1 MFFVFVFI
9 EQCSCVRASH
19 VLFFCCPHFSI
30 DFAVSQQVSLSP
42 WHVRDLHTVS
52 MCATAF
58 SLTVFFFDAALGAKG
73 SHGATGRRRPARSL
87 QGLLRG
93 GGLDG
98 QADKP
103 PGGAAHGIRGMAS
116 HSIGLCRGGL
126 HCARRLSPIRPRG
139 LARGQRRGAERP
151 RRSGAAAAPK
161 ERYGPA
167 QDRL

>member
-1 MFFVFVFI
+1 MLL
-9 EQCSCVRASH
+9 CSCFPRAF
-19 VLFFCCPHFSI
+19 LL
-30 DFAVSQQVSLSP
+30 LSP
-42 WHVRDLHTVS
+42 LLYRFRSFSASESVALACERFAHHVNVCHNI
-52 MCATAF
+52 F
-58 SLTVFFFDAALGAKG
+58 SHAFFDAALGAKG
-73 SHGATGRRRPARSL
+73 SYGATGRRRPARSL

-126 HCARRLSPIRPRG
+126 HGARRLPPIRPRG
-139 LARGQRRGAERP
+139 LARGQHRGAERP